1 MFATLCILYFS
12 TNDYFVMVFICHRS
26 SRVDNP
32 SLEEQHPSLE
42 VSEEEEE
49 RVVDDELHRTTFD
62 TPTPSHAYS

>member
-1 MFATLCILYFS
+1 MWFWF
-12 TNDYFVMVFICHRS
+12 FICHRS

-32 SLEEQHPSLE
+32 PLEEQHPSLE

-49 RVVDDELHRTTFD
+49 GVVDDELHRTTFN